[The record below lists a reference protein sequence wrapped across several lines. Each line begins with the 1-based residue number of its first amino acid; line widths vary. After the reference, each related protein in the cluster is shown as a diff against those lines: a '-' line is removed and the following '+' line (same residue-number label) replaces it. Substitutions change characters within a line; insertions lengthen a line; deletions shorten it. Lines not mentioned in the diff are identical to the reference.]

1 MARILLIDDEA
12 DLREAMREALCDA
25 SHDVTAVNNGSHVVS
40 GDTGV
45 DFDAVITDIIMP
57 ETEGLETL
65 TYLKRHNPGIRIV
78 ATSGG
83 GSIGAT
89 FHLRMAERLGAF
101 STLSKPFPLRTLVKA
116 VEDALSHDTTAEAAE
131 PAPTPATVGR
141 NPQSKVG

>member
-12 DLREAMREALCDA
+12 DLLEAMHEALCAA
-25 SHDVTAVNNGSHVVS
+25 SHEVTAVSNGSYVVR

-45 DFDAVITDIIMP
+45 DFDVVITDIIMP
-57 ETEGLETL
+57 ETEGIETL

-78 ATSGG
+78 AISGG

-101 STLSKPFPLRTLVKA
+101 RTLGKPFPLRALLEA
-116 VEDALSHDTTAEAAE
+116 VEETLSQDDAAEAE
-131 PAPTPATVGR
+131 GPAPSPATLR
-141 NPQSKVG
+141 RDPQSKAG

>member
-12 DLREAMREALCDA
+12 DLLEAMREALCDA
-25 SHDVTAVNNGSHVVS
+25 SHEVTAVSNGIYVVR

-45 DFDAVITDIIMP
+45 DFDLVITDIIMP
-57 ETEGLETL
+57 ETEGIETL

-78 ATSGG
+78 AISGG

-101 STLSKPFPLRTLVKA
+101 RTLGKPFALRTLVEA
-116 VEDALSHDTTAEAAE
+116 VEQTLSQDDTPEAAG
-131 PAPTPATVGR
+131 AARSPATLGR
-141 NPQSKVG
+141 NSQSKAG